1 MLKASHNKNMAK
13 KSKMFSEYSIKDK
26 RDHYK
31 KPTYKKFYSVIRYDR
46 LKFRQYLNY
55 QLKGYKCVRRLS
67 QEEILKR
74 CYLKD
79 EYGRYL
85 YYGDEGSIF
94 RCKALHY
101 QPPEKSKLEAEDD
114 SQQLSLIPMKDYVKV
129 GIHEKLYNELNVQPK
144 RKQKTIEIHGI
155 VCHISDKQAEIKNSW
170 KLPIRQRV
178 KLHIRLLWLLK
189 YYSVAEA
196 MDWLQEADISKF

>member
-1 MLKASHNKNMAK
+1 MLKHSHNKNMAK

-31 KPTYKKFYSVIRYDR
+31 NPTYEKFYSVIRYDR
-46 LKFRQYLNY
+46 QKFRQYLNY
-55 QLKGYKCVRRLS
+55 KLDGYKCIRKLT
-67 QEEILKR
+67 QEEIVKL

-85 YYGDEGSIF
+85 YYGDDGSIF
-94 RCKALHY
+94 RYKALHY
-101 QPPEKSKLEAEDD
+101 KSPKSKLQAKDD
-114 SQQLSLIPMKDYVKV
+114 SQQLSLIPMKDYIKV
-129 GIHEKLYNELNVQPK
+129 GIHEKLYNELDINPK
-144 RKQKTIEIHGI
+144 RQQKTIEIHGI

-178 KLHIRLLWLLK
+178 RLHIRLLWLLQD
-189 YYSVAEA
+189 YSIKEA
-196 MDWLQEADISKF
+196 MDWLQEVRLWTK

>member
-1 MLKASHNKNMAK
+1 MLKASHNKNMTK

-46 LKFRQYLNY
+46 QKFRQYLNY
-55 QLKGYKCVRRLS
+55 QLDGYKCIRKLS
-67 QEEILKR
+67 QDDIVKL
-74 CYLKD
+74 CYVKD
-79 EYGRYL
+79 EYGYK
-85 YYGDEGSIF
+85 YYGDEGSVF
-94 RCKALHY
+94 RYKALHY
-101 QPPEKSKLEAEDD
+101 QLPKKSKLEAEDD

-144 RKQKTIEIHGI
+144 RRQKTIEIHGI

-178 KLHIRLLWLLK
+178 RLHIKLLWLLQD
-189 YYSVAEA
+189 YSIKEA
-196 MDWLQEADISKF
+196 MEWLQEVRLWTK